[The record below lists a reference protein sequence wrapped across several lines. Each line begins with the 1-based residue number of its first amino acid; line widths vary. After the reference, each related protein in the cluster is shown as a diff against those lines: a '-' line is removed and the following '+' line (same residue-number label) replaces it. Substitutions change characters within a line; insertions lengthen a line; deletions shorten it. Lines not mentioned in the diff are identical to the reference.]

1 MKIDGQQDG
10 DQMKIDEIR
19 NLIRQELLNSANQDV
34 RDTKNEVNEPQP
46 VDNEGRMAK
55 SQLYKLKNYAEKVSG
70 MITDSEQL
78 EGWVQSKITKAADYL
93 SSVAHYLEYEKSR
106 EFSQEGEE

>member
-1 MKIDGQQDG
+1 MKIDD
-10 DQMKIDEIR
+10 IR
-19 NLIRQELLNSANQDV
+19 DLIRQELLSRTNHDV
-34 RDTKNEVNEPQP
+34 REIKNEVNEPQP
-46 VDNEGRMAK
+46 PDNEGRMAK
-55 SQLYKLKNYAEKVSG
+55 SELYKLKNYAEKIG
-70 MITDSEQL
+70 DMISDTEQL